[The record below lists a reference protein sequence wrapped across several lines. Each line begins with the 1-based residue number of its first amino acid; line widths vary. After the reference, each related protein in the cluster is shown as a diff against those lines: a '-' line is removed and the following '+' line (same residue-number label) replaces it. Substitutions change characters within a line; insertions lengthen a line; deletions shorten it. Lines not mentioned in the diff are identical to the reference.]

1 MHQNRALI
9 GKNGLLPADK
19 FLSNVRNRYG
29 SETRTLLQVAPSVL
43 WFFDY
48 ENHIDE
54 LLDRLAY
61 VGLALS
67 AAVFILGSANIPVMF
82 AIWVIYHSIVN
93 VGQRW

>member
-1 MHQNRALI
+1 
-9 GKNGLLPADK
+9 
-19 FLSNVRNRYG
+19 
-29 SETRTLLQVAPSVL
+29 VAPSVL

-67 AAVFILGSANIPVMF
+67 AAVFILGSANIPVML